1 MQDKSNPKE
10 KEGLKEQA
18 KALSDMA
25 DQALKN
31 YEQALRTGLKL
42 QEEAVRCW
50 TSLVN
55 QTAAQDWQKGFVN
68 FSKLTN
74 NALPA
79 AQKRMEEVL
88 ELVEKNS
95 RSGTELM
102 RKALEA
108 AQPQA
113 IGDGQKKWTDLWTS
127 SLGAMRSNAEAL
139 GQINAKAIDSWIEFV
154 RKSAQASEGRF
165 AKAA

>member
-1 MQDKSNPKE
+1 MQTKSYPKE

-18 KALSDMA
+18 KALSEMA
-25 DQALKN
+25 DNAMRN

-50 TSLVN
+50 TTLVN
-55 QTAAQDWQKGFVN
+55 QTAAAPDFQKGFTNITKVA
-68 FSKLTN
+68 N

-95 RSGTELM
+95 RTGTELM
-102 RKALEA
+102 RKAVEA
-108 AQPQA
+108 AQLPVL
-113 IGDGQKKWTDLWTS
+113 GDGKNKWTELCTW
-127 SLGAMRSNAEAL
+127 SL
-139 GQINAKAIDSWIEFV
+139 
-154 RKSAQASEGRF
+154 
-165 AKAA
+165 